1 MPSANIIE
9 LESCIDDCIAYCDE
23 NPQSEFSTLYREK
36 LLRARHRWEK
46 AVRLSDEQ
54 HTKWRS
60 EQREERL
67 AWKHLATTLRESQKQ
82 LRSVGAK
89 DFPDLRILY
98 WDVEALMVH
107 VERMQVYLR
116 ENGSDYDFTQELLDR
131 FTREIDAATSE
142 EREAGTALKD
152 YQRFVDIRREAMTE
166 LGSMIGD
173 FRIALRRGLGKRHP
187 AYQKIHWPHAIAS
200 DEGVLF

>member
-9 LESCIDDCIAYCDE
+9 LESCIDDCIAYCEE
-23 NPQSEFSTLYREK
+23 NPNSEFSRLYKEK
-36 LLRARHRWEK
+36 LLRTRHRWEK
-46 AVRLSDEQ
+46 AVRLSDGQ

-67 AWKHLATTLRESQKQ
+67 AWKHLAATLRESQRQ
-82 LRSVGAK
+82 LRRVGAI
-89 DFPDLRILY
+89 DFPDRRILY
-98 WDVEALMVH
+98 WDEEALMEQ
-107 VERMQVYLR
+107 VELMQAYLR
-116 ENGSDYDFTQELLDR
+116 EHTSDLDFAQEMLDR
-131 FTREIDAATSE
+131 FAREIDAASSE
-142 EREAGTALKD
+142 EREADSALKD
-152 YQRFVDIRREAMTE
+152 FQRLVDVRREALTE

-187 AYQKIHWPHAIAS
+187 AYQKIKWPFAIAS